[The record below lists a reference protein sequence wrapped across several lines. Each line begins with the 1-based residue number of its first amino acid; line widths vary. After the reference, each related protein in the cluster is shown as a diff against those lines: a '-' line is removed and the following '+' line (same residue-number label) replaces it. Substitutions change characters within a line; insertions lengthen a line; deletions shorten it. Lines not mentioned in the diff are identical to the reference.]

1 MTKTRN
7 KIISFV
13 LALATVF
20 TLCFTLVAC
29 TDDNTPDNSGETV
42 QTEQVHALSASDFK
56 TEFVNTARV
65 KLMAASAPVMAANTG
80 VITQKITATVLPA
93 TATNKKVDW
102 SVAWAD
108 SSNTANVANYVT
120 VTPDSDGS
128 TSATV
133 TCKAAFTGNIVIT
146 ATTRQN
152 GYTADCIVS
161 YVGVPANIE
170 IITNLTPASDGYHV
184 AVGNTYTFGTELSNP
199 FGEVGNAYKTLEV
212 SVQGVGQIKVASKE
226 VYVSSGN
233 TKWYDDLAEIIDIN
247 SIASKFIDAS
257 IATDGTVTVNVKKS
271 IESYYASMERIDSGR
286 TQYYQDCFR
295 EYVTNCYFKIVLTE
309 PKSGVSTSFN
319 LVLDENA
326 VTGVSLASTEM
337 FF

>member
-1 MTKTRN
+1 MTKR
-7 KIISFV
+7 KISIVLTSMLV
-13 LALATVF
+13 LAA
-20 TLCFTLVAC
+20 LCFSMVAC
-29 TDDNTPDNSGETV
+29 NVDTVPNQDNTETENILEV
-42 QTEQVHALSASDFK
+42 ASLK
-56 TEFVNTARV
+56 TEFVNTDNI
-65 KLMAASAPVMAANTG
+65 KLMAASAPVMAADTG
-80 VITQKITATVLPA
+80 IITQKISATVTPA

-102 SVAWAD
+102 TVAWAD
-108 SSNTANVANYVT
+108 SSNTNNVSNYVT

-133 TCKAAFTGNIVIT
+133 TCKAAFSGNIVIT

-161 YVGVPANIE
+161 FVGVPANIE

-184 AVGNTYTFGTELSNP
+184 AVGNSYTFGTELSNP
-199 FGEVGNAYKTLEV
+199 FGAVGNAYQTLEV
-212 SVQGVGQIKVASKE
+212 SVEGVGQIKVASKE

-233 TKWYDDLAEIIDIN
+233 TKWYDDLAKNIDLN
-247 SIASKFIDAS
+247 SIASKFVDAS
-257 IATDGTVTVNVKKS
+257 IATDGTITVNVKKS
-271 IESYYASMERIDSGR
+271 IESYYASLERIDGGR

-319 LVLDENA
+319 IVLDENA
-326 VTGVSLASTEM
+326 VTGVSIASTEM

>member
-1 MTKTRN
+1 M
-7 KIISFV
+7 
-13 LALATVF
+13 F

-29 TDDNTPDNSGETV
+29 TDDNTPDTSGETA

-56 TEFVNTARV
+56 TEFVNTASV
-65 KLMAASAPVMAANTG
+65 KLMAAAPAVMKAATG

-93 TATNKKVDW
+93 TATNKQVDW
-102 SVAWAD
+102 TVAWAD

-133 TCKAAFTGNIVIT
+133 TCKAAFSGNIVIT

-152 GYTADCIVS
+152 GYKADCVVS
-161 YVGVPANIE
+161 YVGVPANSE

-184 AVGNTYTFGTELSNP
+184 AVGNSYTFGTELSNP

-212 SVQGVGQIKVASKE
+212 SVEGVGQIKVASKE
-226 VYVSSGN
+226 VYSSSGN
-233 TKWYDDLAEIIDIN
+233 TKWYDDLAKNIDIN

-257 IATDGTVTVNVKKS
+257 IATDGTITVNVKKS
-271 IESYYASMERIDSGR
+271 IESYYASLDRIDGGR

>member
-1 MTKTRN
+1 MTKR
-7 KIISFV
+7 KISIVLTSMLV
-13 LALATVF
+13 LAA
-20 TLCFTLVAC
+20 LCFSMVAC
-29 TDDNTPDNSGETV
+29 NVDTVPNQDNTETENTLEV
-42 QTEQVHALSASDFK
+42 ASLK
-56 TEFVNTARV
+56 TEFVNTDNI
-65 KLMAASAPVMAANTG
+65 KLMAASAPVMAADTG
-80 VITQKITATVLPA
+80 VITQKISATVTPA

-102 SVAWAD
+102 TVAWAD
-108 SSNTANVANYVT
+108 SSNTNNVSNYVT

-133 TCKAAFTGNIVIT
+133 TCKAAFSGNIVIT

-161 YVGVPANIE
+161 FVGVPANIK
-170 IITNLTPASDGYHV
+170 IVTNLTPASDGYHV
-184 AVGNTYTFGTELSNP
+184 AVGNSYTFGTELSNP
-199 FGEVGNAYKTLEV
+199 FGAVGNAYQTLEV
-212 SVQGVGQIKVASKE
+212 SVEGVGQIKVASKE

-233 TKWYDDLAEIIDIN
+233 TKWYDDLAKNIDLN
-247 SIASKFIDAS
+247 SIASKFVDAS
-257 IATDGTVTVNVKKS
+257 IATDGTITVNVKKS
-271 IESYYASMERIDSGR
+271 IESYYASLERIDGGR

-295 EYVTNCYFKIVLTE
+295 EYVTNCYFKIVLAE

-326 VTGVSLASTEM
+326 VTGVSIASTEM

>member
-1 MTKTRN
+1 MTKR
-7 KIISFV
+7 KISIVLTSMLV
-13 LALATVF
+13 LAA
-20 TLCFTLVAC
+20 LCFSMVAC
-29 TDDNTPDNSGETV
+29 NVDTVPNQDNTETENTLEV
-42 QTEQVHALSASDFK
+42 ASLK
-56 TEFVNTARV
+56 TEFVNTDNI
-65 KLMAASAPVMAANTG
+65 KLMAAAAPVMAADTG
-80 VITQKITATVLPA
+80 VITQKISATVTPA

-102 SVAWAD
+102 TVAWAD
-108 SSNTANVANYVT
+108 SSNTNNVSNYVT

-133 TCKAAFTGNIVIT
+133 TCKAAFSGNIVIT

-161 YVGVPANIE
+161 FVGVPANIK
-170 IITNLTPASDGYHV
+170 IVTNLTPASDGYHV
-184 AVGNTYTFGTELSNP
+184 AVGNSYTFGTELSNP
-199 FGEVGNAYKTLEV
+199 FGAVGNAYQTLEV
-212 SVQGVGQIKVASKE
+212 SVEGVGQIKVASKE

-233 TKWYDDLAEIIDIN
+233 TKWYDDLAKNIDLN
-247 SIASKFIDAS
+247 SIASKFVDAS
-257 IATDGTVTVNVKKS
+257 IATDGTITVNVKKS
-271 IESYYASMERIDSGR
+271 IESYYASLERIDGGR

-326 VTGVSLASTEM
+326 VTGVSIASTEM